1 MLTDP
6 DVSSHQV
13 QTGFRAEAE
22 AKCLKGGVAVAG
34 GEAAWPPT
42 NWDYATRRNVRHLG
56 RERPWAMPEID
67 LSFRP
72 GSYWPNDDPPE
83 DGVAIADTS
92 VDSVLG
98 DTNSVIATSTPDGRI
113 RFSLHSDEGSP
124 LVESVE
130 PQSASQPLS
139 LGELIELIDN
149 VDLGETLK
157 RGAVLGILD
166 LNSLVGT
173 GNPADA
179 DFIVV
184 SSEFYPALGEHYDR
198 ETLAWVMGDSA

>member
-1 MLTDP
+1 MP
-6 DVSSHQV
+6 D
-13 QTGFRAEAE
+13 
-22 AKCLKGGVAVAG
+22 
-34 GEAAWPPT
+34 
-42 NWDYATRRNVRHLG
+42 
-56 RERPWAMPEID
+56 ID

-72 GSYWPNDDPPE
+72 TSYWPDGDPPE
-83 DGVAIADTS
+83 DGVAIADIS

-98 DTNSVIATSTPDGRI
+98 DTNSLMATPTPDGRI
-113 RFSLHSDEGSP
+113 RFSLHSDEGGL
-124 LVESVE
+124 LVDSVG

-166 LNSLVGT
+166 SNSLVGT

-179 DFIVV
+179 EIIGVG
-184 SSEFYPALGEHYDR
+184 SEFYPALGEHYNR
-198 ETLAWVMGDSA
+198 QTLAWVMGDSA